1 MGEKVAEASAVPRAD
16 ALCTAQGSANSFL
29 GCPAEPGPDIHQEGM
44 LGDSLGEKT
53 PPVHLPHGAET
64 LDAHMS
70 VLHWHLYLQEGC
82 PPPQTPPTA
91 LSGPRPALCAPL
103 STHSFS
109 PSPSLHPCPPILTS
123 FLWGGGLSSYR
134 GAGGPPVRL
143 SQNAK
148 CPRSSLGG
156 SVPAQPPPS
165 PLHLRLR
172 TITELPATSPSP
184 STSAGGGSCH
194 PQTAPKRV
202 QPPCIPWEPLQGA
215 GRG

>member
-1 MGEKVAEASAVPRAD
+1 MCFAPLRA
-16 ALCTAQGSANSFL
+16 TAFL
-29 GCPAEPGPDIHQEGM
+29 GCPAEPGPDIHQEGL

-53 PPVHLPHGAET
+53 PTVHLPHGAET

-70 VLHWHLYLQEGC
+70 MLHWDLYPHKGC
-82 PPPQTPPTA
+82 PPTPKTPHSLVGTP
-91 LSGPRPALCAPL
+91 SSPLCPL
-103 STHSFS
+103 
-109 PSPSLHPCPPILTS
+109 LHPQLLPIPIPSSLPPHTHL
-123 FLWGGGLSSYR
+123 FPFGGGLSSYH

-148 CPRSSLGG
+148 CPQSSLGG

-165 PLHLRLR
+165 PSHLRLR
-172 TITELPATSPSP
+172 TITELPAKSPSP
-184 STSAGGGSCH
+184 STGAGGGSCH